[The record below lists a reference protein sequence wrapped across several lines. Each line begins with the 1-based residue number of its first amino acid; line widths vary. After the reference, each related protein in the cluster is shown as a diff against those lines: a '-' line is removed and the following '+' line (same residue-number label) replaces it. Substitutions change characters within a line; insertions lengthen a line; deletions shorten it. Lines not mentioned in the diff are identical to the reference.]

1 VLALRAARGAE
12 HPAVAA
18 RVDPLLQAQRDDGT
32 WAGDAYTTTGVPGRS
47 YLRLELAS
55 LYEPLRALGQ
65 ARAHLAS
72 RP

>member
-1 VLALRAARGAE
+1 LLAARGAE

-18 RVDPLLQAQRDDGT
+18 GVDHLLRTQRDDGT

-65 ARAHLAS
+65 VRAHLAS